1 MWPDWWSLARLASLR
16 WSFYTRPC
24 SCQWTEWASSHFFSV
39 PLLVPPLQL
48 FWDSFLPSNSNWAK
62 SFCKIPNF
70 FDLIG
75 FFVFLCWWN
84 VALWDLPNS
93 WILFLFTSCT
103 ECQLFF
109 GIELLLCVSTE
120 MIAGYKQSW
129 FSSALSS
136 NWDVVCTETLSVLGC
151 QTGSVFVQTL
161 GLKSVSFAF

>member
-75 FFVFLCWWN
+75 FFVFVDEMWLREICQTAESCFYLHLVQNANFFWN
-84 VALWDLPNS
+84 RAFAL
-93 WILFLFTSCT
+93 
-103 ECQLFF
+103 
-109 GIELLLCVSTE
+109 STE

>member
-62 SFCKIPNF
+62 SFCKIPNL

-75 FFVFLCWWN
+75 FFCVSLLMKCGFVRSAKQLNPVFIY
-84 VALWDLPNS
+84 
-93 WILFLFTSCT
+93 ILYRMPT
-103 ECQLFF
+103 FF
-109 GIELLLCVSTE
+109 GIELLLYVSTE

-151 QTGSVFVQTL
+151 KTGSVSVQTL
-161 GLKSVSFAF
+161 RLKSVSFAF